1 MLDPVTVSSMEE
13 FEGVRVLV
21 TGACGT
27 VGSEIV
33 DQVRAAGAAEIIGI
47 DNNEAQV
54 FFDSERYKDDPS
66 VEIVLADLRNALK
79 LRDRMDGVDVV
90 LHAAAL
96 KNVPVCEESPNE
108 AIDTNVVGTQ
118 NVIDAAIAVGVQR
131 VLFTS
136 TDKAV
141 NPTTV
146 MGTSKLMAERLT
158 TAANA
163 QRRGSTPVFAS
174 TRFGNVLGSAGSV
187 LPLFKRQITA
197 GGPVTL
203 TDPGM
208 TRFIMTLADATALVL
223 QSLFMARG
231 GEVFITKM
239 PVARIDHLAEVMIEE
254 IAPAS
259 GLDPASVPIE
269 IIGSRPG
276 EKLYEELMNTEEVR
290 RAVDIGDF
298 LVVRPAL
305 ASKYRFVDYTWP
317 DEVPADNAYNSEHEA
332 AMSKEEL
339 REYLLVNG
347 LLEL

>member
-1 MLDPVTVSSMEE
+1 MNTRTTHDG
-13 FEGVRVLV
+13 FDGKRVLV

-27 VGSEIV
+27 VGREIV
-33 DQVRAAGAAEIIGI
+33 RQVSASGAAEIIGV
-47 DNNEAQV
+47 DNNEAEV
-54 FFDSERYKDDPS
+54 FFDSEHYKHDDS
-66 VEIVLADLRNALK
+66 VDIVLADLRNALK
-79 LRDRMDGVDVV
+79 LRDRMEGVDIV

-96 KNVPVCEESPNE
+96 KNVPVCEEAPNE
-108 AIDTNVVGTQ
+108 AIDTNVIGTQ
-118 NVIDAAIAVGVQR
+118 NVIDAAIATGVDR

-163 QRRGSTPVFAS
+163 QRRGETPIFAS

-187 LPLFKRQITA
+187 LPLFKRQIQA

-203 TDPGM
+203 TDPEM
-208 TRFIMTLADATALVL
+208 TRFIMTLGDATALVL
-223 QSLFMARG
+223 RSVFMARG

-239 PVARIDHLAEVMIEE
+239 PVARIDHLAEVMVEE
-254 IAPAS
+254 IAHKVGRDTS
-259 GLDPASVPIE
+259 DVEIS

-290 RAVDIGDF
+290 RAVDIGDY

-317 DEVPADNAYNSEHEA
+317 DEVPADNPYNSEHEA
-332 AMSKEEL
+332 PMSKDEL
-339 REYLLVNG
+339 RHYLVSNG
-347 LLEL
+347 LMEI

>member
-1 MLDPVTVSSMEE
+1 MTGTQLEQK
-13 FEGVRVLV
+13 FEGQRVLV
-21 TGACGT
+21 TGSCGT
-27 VGSEIV
+27 VGREIV
-33 DQVRAAGAAEIIGI
+33 RQVAAAGAAEIIGI
-47 DNNEAQV
+47 DNNEAEV
-54 FFDSERYKDDPS
+54 FFDSELYKHDES

-79 LRDRMDGVDVV
+79 LRDRMDGIDIV

-96 KNVPVCEESPNE
+96 KNVPVCEEAPNE
-108 AIDTNVVGTQ
+108 AIDTNVTGTQ
-118 NVIDAAIAVGVQR
+118 NVIDAAVATGVQR

-163 QRRGSTPVFAS
+163 QRRGETPIFAS

-187 LPLFKRQITA
+187 LPLFKRQIEA

-223 QSLFMARG
+223 RSAFMARG

-239 PVARIDHLAEVMIEE
+239 PVARIDDLAAVMVEE
-254 IAPAS
+254 IAPEV
-259 GLDPASVPIE
+259 GRDPNNIE
-269 IIGSRPG
+269 INVIGARPG

-290 RAVDIGDF
+290 RAVDIGEY

-317 DEVPADNAYNSEHEA
+317 EEVPAHNPYNSEHEA
-332 AMSKEEL
+332 PMSKEEL
-339 REYLLVNG
+339 REYLVSNDLLG
-347 LLEL
+347 L

>member
-1 MLDPVTVSSMEE
+1 MIDQDLTG
-13 FEGVRVLV
+13 FQGQRVLV

-27 VGSEIV
+27 VGREIV
-33 DQVRAAGAAEIIGI
+33 RQVSAAGASEVIGI
-47 DNNEAQV
+47 DNNEAEV
-54 FFDSERYKDDPS
+54 FFDSEKYKGDES
-66 VEIVLADLRNALK
+66 VEVFLADLRNALK
-79 LRDRMDGVDVV
+79 LRDRMEGIDIV

-96 KNVPVCEESPNE
+96 KNVPVCEEAPNE
-108 AIDTNVVGTQ
+108 AIDTNVIGTQ
-118 NVIDAAIAVGVQR
+118 NVIDAAIATGVER

-163 QRRGSTPVFAS
+163 QRRGETPIFAS

-187 LPLFKRQITA
+187 LPLFKRQIAA

-223 QSLFMARG
+223 RSVFMARG

-239 PVARIDHLAEVMIEE
+239 PVARIDELAEVMVEE
-254 IAPAS
+254 LAPRAGHKVDDVEIS
-259 GLDPASVPIE
+259 
-269 IIGSRPG
+269 IIGARPG

-290 RAVDIGDF
+290 RAVDIGEF

-305 ASKYRFVDYTWP
+305 ASKYRFVEYGWDG
-317 DEVPADNAYNSEHEA
+317 EVPADNPYNSEYEP
-332 AMSKEEL
+332 AMTKDEL
-339 REYLLVNG
+339 RAYLVGNG
-347 LLEL
+347 LLEG